1 MDNKLTILFC
11 PMNALGHLNPLI
23 GFGQH
28 FVPKHRV
35 VFAVSQK
42 SKGQLVKYGFEEEV
56 YEVDDPF
63 LNMDKG
69 HFKKMNEENNM
80 FKDMPVMEKLKNMMK
95 DENKFMKMAQLT
107 NPKVKEIAAKV
118 KPDLVILDLMFIL
131 PGAIKNYPWV
141 CLIPSNPNSFLLDE
155 RVPPIGFGKKN
166 LI

>member
-23 GFGQH
+23 GFGQL

-42 SKGQLVKYGFEEEV
+42 SKGQLIKYGFEEEV

-63 LNMDKG
+63 INMDKG
-69 HFKKMNEENNM
+69 HFKKMNEEKSL
-80 FKDMPVMEKLKNMMK
+80 FKEMPIMDKMKNMMK
-95 DENKFMKMAQLT
+95 DENMFLKMAQLT
-107 NPKVKEIAAKV
+107 NPKVKEIAARV
-118 KPDLVILDLMFIL
+118 KPDLVIMDSMFIL
-131 PGAIKNYPWV
+131 PGAIKDYPWI
-141 CLIPSNPNSFLLDE
+141 CLILSNPNSFLLDE
-155 RVPPIGFGKKN
+155 RVPPSFFGKKN

>member
-23 GFGQH
+23 GFGQL

-42 SKGQLVKYGFEEEV
+42 SKGQLIKYGFEEEV

-63 LNMDKG
+63 INMDKG
-69 HFKKMNEENNM
+69 HFKKMNEEKSM
-80 FKDMPVMEKLKNMMK
+80 FKDMPVMDKMKNMMK
-95 DENKFMKMAQLT
+95 DGNMFLKMAQLT
-107 NPKVKEIAAKV
+107 NPKVKEIAARV
-118 KPDLVILDLMFIL
+118 KPDLVILDSMFIL

-141 CLIPSNPNSFLLDE
+141 CLILGNPNGFLLDQ
-155 RVPPIGFGKKN
+155 RVPPCCFGKKN
-166 LI
+166 F